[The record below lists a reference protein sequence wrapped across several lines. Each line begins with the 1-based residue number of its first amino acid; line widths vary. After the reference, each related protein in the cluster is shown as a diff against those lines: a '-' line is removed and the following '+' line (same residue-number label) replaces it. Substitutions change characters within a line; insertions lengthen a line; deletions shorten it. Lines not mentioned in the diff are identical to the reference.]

1 MPAWEPVGLLSS
13 ALLFMTWQREGVSL
27 ETCWSSQ
34 QCSAVHEM
42 ATRGCQL
49 KDMLVFS
56 AIPAQLHIKLFG
68 RIGMLVLR
76 AAERKCGLCQRPLHP
91 SRLLGSPNQVR
102 HVVNTWCTRGV
113 HVVNTW

>member
-1 MPAWEPVGLLSS
+1 
-13 ALLFMTWQREGVSL
+13 MTRQREGVSL

-42 ATRGCQL
+42 ATWGCQL

-68 RIGMLVLR
+68 RIGMLVLK
-76 AAERKCGLCQRPLHP
+76 RKSGLCQRPLRP
-91 SRLLGSPNQVR
+91 SRLLGSPNQTTR
-102 HVVNTWCTRGV
+102 REHVVTRGV
-113 HVVNTW
+113 HVVYTW